1 MTDLDALEAVLAK
14 ATQGEWENHR
24 YWVRVGRSPVA
35 QLPLDGPM
43 NAAAIAALHNA
54 APALIAEHR
63 ALLARVAELEEGWKT
78 LLKIIEKS
86 VHPKEPPHRMIFADD
101 HIETGRAVDAYC
113 RMMQKMQTVA
123 RAALE
128 PKP

>member
-63 ALLARVAELEEGWKT
+63 ALLARVEALEEAIAGPEAWLNRWAAHVGNCKGSHLCT
-78 LLKIIEKS
+78 CGL
-86 VHPKEPPHRMIFADD
+86 A
-101 HIETGRAVDAYC
+101 RAQYDLS
-113 RMMQKMQTVA
+113 
-123 RAALE
+123 AALE
-128 PKP
+128 PKS

>member
-1 MTDLDALEAVLAK
+1 MTDLDALEAVLAGDTL
-14 ATQGEWENHR
+14 AGYTAV
-24 YWVRVGRSPVA
+24 Y
-35 QLPLDGPM
+35 D
-43 NAAAIAALHNA
+43 A
-54 APALIAEHR
+54 APALISEHR
-63 ALLARVAELEEGWKT
+63 RMAARIAELEEGWKT

-101 HIETGRAVDAYC
+101 HIETGRAVDAYV